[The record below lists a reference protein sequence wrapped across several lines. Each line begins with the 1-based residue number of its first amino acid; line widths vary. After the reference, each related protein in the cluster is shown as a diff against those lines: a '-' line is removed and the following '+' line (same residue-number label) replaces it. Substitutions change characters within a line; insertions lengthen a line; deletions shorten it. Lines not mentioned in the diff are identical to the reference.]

1 MKARVPL
8 SVIAGL
14 VIVAFAAGFYPPVQ
28 TWYVNCALSN
38 IHTLEGSIGSLSAG
52 LNEVEIKNLVLKRA
66 NSVLVLPEVHLKL
79 PVATALLKHNLNFS
93 RIEAT
98 DWTLDLSQ
106 WTSKDFGNAKRD
118 SVGLAKSALALSF
131 QGIISELSL
140 PLGLSIDDIHLQ
152 GDVLLPPAPKSS
164 EVIRVHVNLTGGK
177 MQVGKEAH
185 FAFSFISDSTGTAE
199 VPLDAVSINGV
210 LDASMNTSHSF
221 SSVSIRVDAAARGIK
236 IPLGVSLQAIFS
248 ATEMQN
254 AETYAFTLNQ
264 KSKQLLNINSV
275 FSRSTSQLN
284 GTWNVNA
291 SDADIEPFIL
301 GRLIPVF
308 NLSGQGSFT
317 TDAALTSTQVSGSI
331 EGDINHIGYIYPV
344 LSSVGEVH
352 VVSQFDLLRSHA
364 TLRVNNLDV
373 HVSKSKPVLELTS
386 LQAFAF
392 NSKTGELQVA
402 DASKSLIGVNL
413 NAMPLNWLKSWMGSY
428 EVKSG
433 ELQGRCEL
441 VAGKGGLAF
450 KSVDALRGY
459 SITILHHNQF
469 ILNNVDLSSPMQA
482 IYTPQGWQLDLSDGR
497 LINTKSGIS
506 FAVKWGR
513 LAGAEQPLKV
523 AAHIDSSI
531 QSWLDFSYAHGLIP
545 HISKEDEPHGHV
557 IADLTASLG
566 QEKIS
571 ILRFTADH
579 LELPNRV
586 ISLPDIQCELTLNES
601 RDGEIAFTAPVF
613 FVEPKDRTELLF
625 VGEGNY
631 RDDVF
636 HFKAQLTSD
645 RVNPVIFGLFKG
657 LVFKKTDETGPK
669 LIPIIQPPKQPF
681 WFGVNAVL
689 DFNLKE
695 VAIAG
700 NPPGRISGI
709 IDCGSQQL
717 SLKHVLVGYAK
728 SGDIQLD
735 AKIDFEQKSL
745 RPYSLIADIKTRDWN
760 IGSIL
765 NSNDELAKPSI
776 EGKFDLEAHVVGR
789 GASLDELTQRLHGE
803 CTLTSKGGSFGML
816 NTRFMPKLEKVG
828 KLDKTLSYVNSVS
841 VALIGKKLPADL
853 TNTVAALTTFTKTL
867 SPLRYDQ
874 LSVTISRDDT
884 LDTELKDFTL
894 IAPEVRIGGIGRI
907 SELEGI
913 SLINQPLAMDF
924 RLRARGHLAEALKV
938 AGLLNSKKP
947 DDLGYFPCTLPVQ
960 IMGTI
965 AHPDVSDFQAKLE
978 KIAMERSGAD
988 ELLGRILGN

>member
-1 MKARVPL
+1 MKARTPL
-8 SVIAGL
+8 SVLAGL
-14 VIVAFAAGFYPPVQ
+14 CVITFAAVLYSPVQ
-28 TWYVNCALSN
+28 TWYLNHALSKIN
-38 IHTLEGSIGSLSAG
+38 GIQGSVESVDAG
-52 LNEVEIKNLVLKRA
+52 FGEIKLKNFVIKRT
-66 NSVLVLPEVHLKL
+66 NSTLVLPEVQMKL
-79 PVATALLKHNLNFS
+79 PVVTAITKHDLRFS
-93 RIEAT
+93 RIAAT
-98 DWTLDLSQ
+98 GWTLDLSQ
-106 WTSKDFGNAKRD
+106 WTTKDFGDAKRD

-140 PLGLSIDDIHLQ
+140 PVGLSIEDIILQ
-152 GDVLLPPAPKSS
+152 GDVLLPPAPKST
-164 EVIRVHVNLTGGK
+164 EVIRVHINLTGGK
-177 MQVGKEAH
+177 MQVGKDAH
-185 FAFSFISDSTGTAE
+185 FVFSLISDSTGTAE
-199 VPLDAVSINGV
+199 VPLDTVSINGV
-210 LDASMNTSHSF
+210 LDARMNTSHSF
-221 SSVSIRVDAAARGIK
+221 SSVSVLIDAAARGIK

-254 AETYAFTLNQ
+254 AERYVFTINQ
-264 KSKQLLNINSV
+264 KSKQLVNINAD
-275 FSRSTSQLN
+275 FARSSSQVV

-291 SDADIEPFIL
+291 SEGDIEPFIL

-308 NLSGQGSFT
+308 NLSGHGSFT
-317 TDAALTSTQVSGSI
+317 TDAALTSTQVSGSL
-331 EGDINHIGYIYPV
+331 EGNINHIGYIYPA

-392 NSKTGELQVA
+392 NSKSGELQVA
-402 DASKSLIGVNL
+402 DVTKPLIGVTL
-413 NAMPLNWLKSWMGSY
+413 NAMPLNWLKSWLGSY

-433 ELQGRCEL
+433 ELQGKCEL

-450 KSVDALRGY
+450 NSVDALSGF
-459 SITILHHNQF
+459 SITVTHHNQY
-469 ILNNVDLSSPMQA
+469 ILNNIDLKSPMQA
-482 IYTPQGWQLDLSDGR
+482 IYTPQGWQLDLSSGK
-497 LINTKSGIS
+497 LLNSNSGIS
-506 FAVKWGR
+506 FSVKWGR

-523 AAHIDSSI
+523 AAHIDSSM
-531 QSWLDFSYAHGLIP
+531 QSWIDFSYAHGLIP
-545 HISKEDEPHGHV
+545 HVSKDDLPQGHV
-557 IADLTASLG
+557 IADLSASLG
-566 QEKIS
+566 QVNIS
-571 ILRFTADH
+571 ILKFSADH
-579 LELPNRV
+579 LMLPNLG
-586 ISLPDIQCELTLNES
+586 STLPNVQCELTLNES
-601 RDGEIAFTAPVF
+601 KDGRTSFTAPVF
-613 FVEPKDRTELLF
+613 FVEAKDSTELLF
-625 VGEGNY
+625 VGDGNY
-631 RDDVF
+631 SDDAF
-636 HFKAQLTSD
+636 NLKAQLTSD
-645 RVNPVIFGLFKG
+645 RVNPIIFGMLKG

-669 LIPIIQPPKQPF
+669 LIPIIQPPKDPF
-681 WFGVNAVL
+681 WSGVNATI

-695 VAIAG
+695 VALPG
-700 NPPGRISGI
+700 SPPGHISGTLN
-709 IDCGSQQL
+709 CSSQQL

-728 SGDIQLD
+728 SGDLQLE
-735 AKIDFEQKSL
+735 AKIDFDQKNL
-745 RPYSLIADIKTRDWN
+745 RPYNITADIKTRDWN

-765 NSNDELAKPSI
+765 GGYDESTKPSI
-776 EGKFDLEAHVVGR
+776 EGKFDIEAHVVGR

-816 NTRFMPKLEKVG
+816 ATRFMPKLEKIG
-828 KLDKTLSYVNSVS
+828 KLDKTLSYVNNMS

-907 SELEGI
+907 LELEGI
-913 SLINQPLAMDF
+913 SLVNQPLAMDF

-947 DDLGYFPCTLPVQ
+947 DDLGYFPCTLPIQVT
-960 IMGTI
+960 GTI

-978 KIAMERSGAD
+978 KVAMERSGAD